1 MLAYFLLVHRYP
13 NQFKR
18 LFKAIYHA
26 DNQYVVHIDKSSS
39 EEIHQD
45 IHHFLSEYPNASLIE
60 SMDANW
66 GGYSLVDAE
75 LRGMKM
81 LLEKSDSWEFFIN
94 LSGQDFPLQSQENI
108 CQFLKKNKGRNF
120 IKMSNQKDTRPETLH
135 RIEKYVE
142 ESGRNITEVP
152 SRNRPFMKDVTPYIG
167 NQWMILCREFCEFVT
182 HSDEIKKFRDFY
194 RHSLIADEG
203 FFQTV
208 LMNTSYPPSVI
219 NDDKRAIDWIPMGD
233 IKLKPRDFT
242 SLDEKQLCS
251 SKNLFARKFD
261 ETIDSDILT
270 ILEKHIT
277 MPQSFIP
284 AKNII

>member
-1 MLAYFLLVHRYP
+1 
-13 NQFKR
+13 
-18 LFKAIYHA
+18 
-26 DNQYVVHIDKSSS
+26 
-39 EEIHQD
+39 
-45 IHHFLSEYPNASLIE
+45 
-60 SMDANW
+60 
-66 GGYSLVDAE
+66 
-75 LRGMKM
+75 
-81 LLEKSDSWEFFIN
+81 
-94 LSGQDFPLQSQENI
+94 
-108 CQFLKKNKGRNF
+108 
-120 IKMSNQKDTRPETLH
+120 MSNQKDTRPETLH

-233 IKLKPRDFT
+233 IKLRPRDFT

-270 ILEKHIT
+270 ILEKHIS
-277 MPQSFIP
+277 MPPSFIP